1 MAEAEN
7 NEKRRIVSEKWYLGE
22 TLGKGGYGFVK
33 CGYHIKNNKPFA
45 LKFMRKSEKDE
56 EKWAREQAAMV
67 ATEINALKS
76 VDNPY
81 VLKLFAYNLRCSYP
95 NKDGTSFDTVL
106 LVLELAPGGELF
118 DILYYTSSLE
128 TKIARTY
135 FHQLCKG
142 LQAIHGANICHRD
155 LKPQNL
161 LLNKRFQLK
170 ITDFGLAKIF
180 KDDTSAKQKV
190 METSY
195 VGTKGYQ
202 APEILLKRKYTTKC
216 DVFSC
221 GVILFILLTG
231 YPPFEEATGSDGW
244 YRKICQKKFKDF
256 WDKHRDCGV
265 SDNDQSKDLIQRC
278 IAYQPMERFKVD
290 EMLSHPW
297 TAADKMSSK
306 ELESAMR
313 KLHNEA
319 VKKKSKDARKQQQLQ
334 TSVTAR
340 AMESPIP
347 VYDPRPLAAHRIHAL
362 KSQKEHAFELLMP
375 SIEAGIGA
383 CQGKFK
389 REDDWH
395 VRGHVTRNRDK
406 KKFQVE
412 AKVFKKKPDTLDKEG
427 NVVDY
432 AQTFLYLYV
441 EVEKDFL
448 EKIPQQK
455 VKKKKAKK
463 EEEAEEVK
471 PKVSVSEIAQQ
482 AIWNR
487 VIGFVD
493 ENYVE
498 DDDNYG
504 DVSYDDLD
512 DDDFN
517 INIGYDINP

>member
-56 EKWAREQAAMV
+56 ERWAREQAAMV
-67 ATEINALKS
+67 ATEINALKT
-76 VDNPY
+76 VDSPY

-128 TKIARTY
+128 TNLARTY
-135 FHQLCKG
+135 FHQLCSG
-142 LQAIHGANICHRD
+142 LKAIHAANICHRD

-180 KDDTSAKQKV
+180 KDDTSSKQKV

-256 WDKHRDCGV
+256 WDKHRDCGI
-265 SDNDQSKDLIQRC
+265 SDDQSKDLIHKC
-278 IAYQPMERFKVD
+278 IAYQPMERYKVD
-290 EMLSHPW
+290 EMLDHPW
-297 TAADKMSSK
+297 TKDTRLSSK
-306 ELESAMR
+306 DLETEMR
-313 KLHNEA
+313 KLHKEA
-319 VKKKSKDARKQQQLQ
+319 VKKKSRDERKQQQLQ
-334 TSVTAR
+334 HSVTAR

-347 VYDPRPLAAHRIHAL
+347 VYDPTPLAAHRIYAL
-362 KSQKEHAFELLMP
+362 KSEKEKDFETLMP
-375 SIEAGIGA
+375 LIEAGIDA
-383 CQGKFK
+383 CEGKFK
-389 REDDWH
+389 RQEDSWH
-395 VRGHVTRNRDK
+395 IKGHVTRNRDK
-406 KKFQVE
+406 KMFQVE
-412 AKVFKKKPDTLDKEG
+412 AKVFKKKADTSDKEG
-427 NVVDY
+427 KVTECARAY
-432 AQTFLYLYV
+432 LYLYV

-448 EKIPQQK
+448 EKIPQEK
-455 VKKKKAKK
+455 HKKKEGA
-463 EEEAEEVK
+463 EAK
-471 PKVSVSEIAQQ
+471 PKVSVSEIAEQ
-482 AIWNR
+482 AIWDR
-487 VIGFVD
+487 VIDFVD
-493 ENYVE
+493 NEYKHE
-498 DDDNYG
+498 DESFE
-504 DVSYDDLD
+504 DVSYDDLGE
-512 DDDFN
+512 DDFQF
-517 INIGYDINP
+517 NIGYDLS

>member
-1 MAEAEN
+1 MAEAEKKD
-7 NEKRRIVSEKWYLGE
+7 ERRIVSEKWYLGE

-45 LKFMRKSEKDE
+45 LKFMRKSEKNE
-56 EKWAREQAAMV
+56 EKWGREQAAMV

-76 VDNPY
+76 VDSPY

-118 DILYYTSSLE
+118 DILYYNGPLE
-128 TKIARTY
+128 AKISRTY
-135 FHQLCKG
+135 FYQLCAG
-142 LQAIHGANICHRD
+142 LKAIHATNICHRD

-180 KDDTSAKQKV
+180 KDDTTAKQKI

-265 SDNDQSKDLIQRC
+265 STDEGKDLIQKC
-278 IAYQPMERFKVD
+278 IAYQPMERYKVD
-290 EMLSHPW
+290 EMLEHDW
-297 TAADKMSSK
+297 IMQEKLDSK
-306 ELESAMR
+306 ELESTMR
-313 KLHNEA
+313 KLHA
-319 VKKKSKDARKQQQLQ
+319 KAAKKKANDARKQQQLQ

-347 VYDPRPLAAHRIHAL
+347 VYDPAPLAAHRIHAL
-362 KSQKEHAFELLMP
+362 KLQKDHDFELLMP
-375 SIEAGIGA
+375 SIEAGIGD

-395 VRGHVTRNRDK
+395 VKGHVTRNRDK

-412 AKVFKKKPDTLDKEG
+412 AKVFKIKPDKLDKEEK
-427 NVVDY
+427 VVEY
-432 AQTFLYLYV
+432 ARAFMYLYV
-441 EVEKDFL
+441 ENDQDLRDKMPVL
-448 EKIPQQK
+448 
-455 VKKKKAKK
+455 KKAKN

-471 PKVSVSEIAQQ
+471 SKSVSEITQD
-482 AIWNR
+482 AIWKR

-493 ENYVE
+493 EEYVDE
-498 DDDNYG
+498 SSSYD
-504 DVSYDDLD
+504 DVSYDDFEA
-512 DDDFN
+512 DDFKFE
-517 INIGYDINP
+517 IGYNVEH